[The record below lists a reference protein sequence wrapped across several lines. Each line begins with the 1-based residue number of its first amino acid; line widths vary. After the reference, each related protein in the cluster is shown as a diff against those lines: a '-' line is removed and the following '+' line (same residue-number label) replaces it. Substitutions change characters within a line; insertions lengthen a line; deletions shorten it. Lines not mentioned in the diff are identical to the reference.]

1 MWLQATGS
9 VIDLVFKVATG
20 ELSNGFAVV
29 RPPGHHAEDT
39 QAMYDFAFVV
49 FFVNRPSNNVLF
61 VLLVIWLLLFM
72 SQYCFCLVH
81 KAHKLLYCS
90 EENLADT
97 MTVPETWVDL

>member
-1 MWLQATGS
+1 
-9 VIDLVFKVATG
+9 VFKVATG

-61 VLLVIWLLLFM
+61 VLLVI
-72 SQYCFCLVH
+72 
-81 KAHKLLYCS
+81 
-90 EENLADT
+90 
-97 MTVPETWVDL
+97 